1 MQCVGVVLWP
11 GLKADVYARQ
21 FTLKSKMPFCVVS
34 ENVDGGTVNA
44 DPIVK
49 KLFCTLNPF
58 IIFKS
63 LIVVGMVPSKELELR
78 SM

>member
-1 MQCVGVVLWP
+1 MWP
-11 GLKADVYARQ
+11 GLKSDVYARQ

-49 KLFCTLNPF
+49 KLFCNFRPARSTNRLNV
-58 IIFKS
+58 
-63 LIVVGMVPSKELELR
+63 LGMLPDKELVPMSR
-78 SM
+78 